1 MVNWTGTWIHPLVL
15 VVVPTLLS
23 LVKKCKKLLAPLKGS
38 NHIIIIRIS
47 MNAVTSV
54 ACIGGLPPC
63 FHSLFCPPLKTTLP
77 SFLLLHFF
85 LYFFVRSHVFSWYSN
100 GTDLLLL
107 STVFLIYGQ
116 TILFPGNTPAL
127 STEDY
132 AANFLVKKL
141 IKFVLFSYLDVC
153 KKSSMSFKLKCSLF
167 NSILY
172 FCPRG
177 FTFGRIQNLDMRKSQ
192 FMVNIFL
199 TK

>member
-63 FHSLFCPPLKTTLP
+63 FHSLFCPPLKTTFP

-141 IKFVLFSYLDVC
+141 IKFVLFGCLQ
-153 KKSSMSFKLKCSLF
+153 KFF
-167 NSILY
+167 NEL
-172 FCPRG
+172 
-177 FTFGRIQNLDMRKSQ
+177 Q
-192 FMVNIFL
+192 VEA
-199 TK
+199 